1 MPADSLHCG
10 GHVVPLTFGGGGGE
24 SGSLLRSGAT
34 AWSRCTRS
42 PRRAAEENVRRLRQR
57 IFAASQAG
65 DLKRVRNLQ
74 MTCSSRSG
82 ATCMSMRRKNAGTS
96 RPVWEQRVSCSTSP
110 ESTFG
115 AANRSRVPFLL

>member
-1 MPADSLHCG
+1 MNGPED
-10 GHVVPLTFGGGGGE
+10 E
-24 SGSLLRSGAT
+24 LLDWHAID
-34 AWSRCTRS
+34 WD
-42 PRRAAEENVRRLRQR
+42 AAEENVRRLRQR
-57 IFAASQAG
+57 IFAAPQAG

-82 ATCMSMRRKNAGTS
+82 ATCMSMRRKNAGMS